1 MAHRPGHQRT
11 VHETIKRAAAQAGRT
26 ASPFALVLFDL
37 DHFKAVN
44 DTYGHGKGDEV
55 LAAVGALAAA
65 SIRASDFVGRLGG
78 ESSPPCC
85 RTPTSPAHSRP
96 RRSSGP
102 RLPRSTVPGVEQR
115 TTASFGVAILPD
127 DAGEPE
133 RLLRLADR
141 ALYAAKNA
149 GRDRVEAI
157 ADTSAVPQPEL
168 AG

>member
-1 MAHRPGHQRT
+1 M
-11 VHETIKRAAAQAGRT
+11 
-26 ASPFALVLFDL
+26 LFDL

-78 ESSPPCC
+78 EEF
-85 RTPTSPAHSRP
+85 AAV
-96 RRSSGP
+96 
-102 RLPRSTVPGVEQR
+102 LPNTNLAGALAAAEKLRAAIATISVPGVEQR

-133 RLLRLADR
+133 QLLRLADR